1 MLSKIALVVLALFLL
16 LFSVFYFVTDS
27 SYQDSF
33 EARFYYFVGNYS
45 KAYKLANKA
54 YKKDSY
60 NKMAFTV
67 LTQSKIAQEYVDYI
81 ETGNRYF
88 DKIDKIS
95 SKKEYK
101 NEDKARIRL
110 MCEIM
115 LGDYKKLSPTRLT
128 DKDLVKDAKKLYD
141 KFEQLYKELFG

>member
-1 MLSKIALVVLALFLL
+1 MLSKIILVVSSILFLL
-16 LFSVFYFVTDS
+16 FSGFYFITDS

-33 EARFYYFVGNYS
+33 EARFYYFIGNYTQAYKFAQ
-45 KAYKLANKA
+45 KAYE
-54 YKKDSY
+54 KDSY

-67 LTQSKIAQEYVDYI
+67 LVQSKIAKEYVDYI
-81 ETGNRYF
+81 KTGNKYF
-88 DKIDKIS
+88 EKIDKIS

-101 NEDKARIRL
+101 NDDKARIKL

-115 LGDYKKLSPTRLT
+115 LGDYKKLSPTKLT
-128 DKDLVKDAKKLYD
+128 NQDLVDDAKKLND

>member
-1 MLSKIALVVLALFLL
+1 MLSKIVLVVSAVLFLL
-16 LFSVFYFVTDS
+16 FSGFYFIVDS

-33 EARFYYFVGNYS
+33 EARFYYFIGNYTQAYKFAK
-45 KAYKLANKA
+45 KAYD
-54 YKKDSY
+54 KDSY

-67 LTQSKIAQEYVDYI
+67 LVQSKIAKEYVDYI

-88 DKIDKIS
+88 EKIDKIS

-101 NEDKARIRL
+101 NDDKARIKL

-115 LGDYKKLSPTRLT
+115 LGDYKKLSPTKLT
-128 DKDLVKDAKKLYD
+128 NQDLVDSAKKIND
-141 KFEQLYKELFG
+141 KFGQLYKELFG

>member
-1 MLSKIALVVLALFLL
+1 MLSKIVLVVSSILLL
-16 LFSVFYFVTDS
+16 LFSAFYFITDS

-33 EARFYYFVGNYS
+33 EARFYYFVGNYT
-45 KAYKLANKA
+45 KAYKLAQQA
-54 YKKDSY
+54 YSKDSY

-81 ETGNRYF
+81 EMGNKYF
-88 DKIDKIS
+88 KKIDKIS

-101 NEDKARIRL
+101 DEDRARIKL

-115 LGDYKKLSPTRLT
+115 IGDYKKLSPTKLT
-128 DKDLVKDAKKLYD
+128 NEDLVKEAKKLYD
-141 KFEQLYKELFG
+141 KFQQLYKELFG

>member
-1 MLSKIALVVLALFLL
+1 MLSKIVLVVSAVLFLL
-16 LFSVFYFVTDS
+16 FSGFYFIVDS

-33 EARFYYFVGNYS
+33 EARFYYFIGNYTQAYKFAK
-45 KAYKLANKA
+45 KAYD
-54 YKKDSY
+54 KDSY

-67 LTQSKIAQEYVDYI
+67 LVQSKIAKEYVDYI

-88 DKIDKIS
+88 EKIDKIS

-101 NEDKARIRL
+101 NDDKARIKL

-115 LGDYKKLSPTRLT
+115 LGEYKKLSPTKLT
-128 DKDLVKDAKKLYD
+128 NQDLVDDAKKIND
-141 KFEQLYKELFG
+141 KFGQLYKELFG

>member
-1 MLSKIALVVLALFLL
+1 MLSKIILVVSSILFLL
-16 LFSVFYFVTDS
+16 FSGFYFITDS

-33 EARFYYFVGNYS
+33 EARFYYFIGNYAQAYKFAQ
-45 KAYKLANKA
+45 KAYE
-54 YKKDSY
+54 KDSY

-67 LTQSKIAQEYVDYI
+67 LVQSKIAKEYVDYI
-81 ETGNRYF
+81 KTGNKYF
-88 DKIDKIS
+88 EKIDKIS

-101 NEDKARIRL
+101 NDDKARIKL

-115 LGDYKKLSPTRLT
+115 LGDYKKLSPTKLT
-128 DKDLVKDAKKLYD
+128 NQDLVDDAKKLND

>member
-1 MLSKIALVVLALFLL
+1 MLSKIILVISFVLL
-16 LFSVFYFVTDS
+16 LLCSAFYFITDS

-33 EARFYYFVGNYS
+33 EARFYYFIGNYTQAYKYAK
-45 KAYKLANKA
+45 KAYAEN
-54 YKKDSY
+54 SY

-67 LTQSKIAQEYVDYI
+67 LVQSKIAKEYVDYI

-88 DKIDKIS
+88 EKIDKIS

-101 NEDKARIRL
+101 NSDKARIKL

-115 LGDYKKLSPTRLT
+115 LGDYKKLSSTKLT
-128 DKDLVKDAKKLYD
+128 NKDLIDGAKKLND

>member
-1 MLSKIALVVLALFLL
+1 MLSKIILVISSILFLL
-16 LFSVFYFVTDS
+16 FSGFYFITDS

-33 EARFYYFVGNYS
+33 EARFYYFIGNYTQAYKFAQ
-45 KAYKLANKA
+45 KAYE
-54 YKKDSY
+54 KDSY

-67 LTQSKIAQEYVDYI
+67 LVQSKIAKEYVDYI
-81 ETGNRYF
+81 KTGNKYF
-88 DKIDKIS
+88 EKIDKIS

-101 NEDKARIRL
+101 NDDKARIKL

-115 LGDYKKLSPTRLT
+115 LGDYKKLSPTKLT
-128 DKDLVKDAKKLYD
+128 NQDLVDDAKKLND